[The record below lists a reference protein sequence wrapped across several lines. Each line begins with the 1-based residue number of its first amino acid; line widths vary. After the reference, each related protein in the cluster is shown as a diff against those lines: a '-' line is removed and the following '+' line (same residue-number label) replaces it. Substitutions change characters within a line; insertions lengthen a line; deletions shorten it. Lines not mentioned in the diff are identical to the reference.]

1 MAKVAKESAD
11 LDMSSHGKADMT
23 QAEARIADA
32 QQKLMTACR
41 ELLGEPPWS

>member
-1 MAKVAKESAD
+1 MLATWMGAATARRTS
-11 LDMSSHGKADMT
+11 T

-41 ELLGEPPWS
+41 ELLGETPSSFQEG